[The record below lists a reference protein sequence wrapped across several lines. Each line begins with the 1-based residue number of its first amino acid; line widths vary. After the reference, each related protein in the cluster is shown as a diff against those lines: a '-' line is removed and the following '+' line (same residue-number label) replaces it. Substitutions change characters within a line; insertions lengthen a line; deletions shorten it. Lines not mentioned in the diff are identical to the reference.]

1 MGVYCNILTF
11 YFRLMNPYYLAYFW
25 TLILWGVL
33 SMSPVAAQ
41 SKKSKMLSL
50 EEETLRNKV
59 GKLDTNKVMKIQNIV
74 KAYAGLKW
82 FSGSIIVAK
91 NGIPVFK
98 AAGGLASLDYKVPC
112 ALETKF
118 NLFELSQ
125 PFTAIG
131 VVQLAENMQLS
142 FQDPAYKYL
151 PDSLAKLIDH
161 NITIHQLLTH
171 TAGLPNYYNL
181 PNYAVHFLDIKTIPD
196 LLKIILSEPLLFEA
210 GSDFDESPSNY
221 VVLAAII
228 EQVSKKKYTDYI
240 HEQIFKPTGMK
251 QSDLSAWYQVVTNR
265 AAAYQFSGKHKARTA
280 SDLFGA
286 YPFGADAIY
295 SNGEDLLSFD
305 KALRGN
311 VLLGDKYQNIMLT
324 PYVMPDTTLAN
335 PEMWGYGWKMK
346 KLNDKTVYYQGGSML
361 GLSTQMRRYPDDR
374 FTIIVLS
381 NQYLDRAQEV
391 AEKIEKALFEDD
403 YFVPSTATAYLVYDA
418 IQNKGAAYTEQN
430 MDTIL
435 AAEELKLN
443 SSQPLN
449 KLASELIYVG
459 DYETA
464 LAVLNINN
472 KTFPRDPAIL
482 DTYGEYYYQIGDN
495 ATAIRYFKDKLAVK
509 PSDKRAAGMIQALS
523 LQKRPIKDY
532 FLPKSDNKTPTQA
545 PTSVVASTES
555 NVNAPIAPT
564 NAAANSLVN
573 ANNTNVTPSK
583 SEINTSIAPTNAAA
597 NSLVNA
603 NNIAVTNKSEIN
615 TSITPTNAAANS
627 LVNANNTNVAPSK
640 SEVKASITPTN
651 AAANSLVTANNIAVT
666 TSKSEVKASITPTN
680 AAANSL
686 VTANNIAVTPS
697 KSQVNTSIAPTSA
710 AANSLVNANNTNVAP
725 SKSEVT
731 SIAPTNAAANSL
743 VNANNTNVAPSK
755 SEVTSIA
762 PTNAA
767 INSLVTAN
775 NTTVA
780 PSKSEVKATIAPTNA
795 AANSLVNANNIAVTT
810 SKSQVRASITPTN
823 AAANSLVNA
832 NNTTVAPSK
841 SEVKASI
848 APTSAAANSLVNAN
862 NIAVTTS
869 KSEVKADDKQAVIT
883 TNNTVYSA
891 PSIAVGSVTQPI
903 VHTLP
908 LDSALTFAADTSAPR
923 VVYVANPII
932 SQTRLP
938 IDAAAT
944 APPPVVFNEDAP
956 AEKAPEPIAETE
968 AATNDKTAIIA
979 KKIAANKTTTNKAVA
994 GNETSNPATI
1004 ASKEVAKTSNAPKTT
1019 ADALKKIAAEVKQ
1032 SQKVDIAVPN
1042 QPLNNS
1048 AKTEFKP
1055 AQNVQNA
1062 LSTPK
1067 TVQNAPQN
1075 AEQSI
1080 KPSTATAQVEPSIKA
1095 NAKLSETTT
1104 ALAEKQSDKVAPSPE
1119 ISSDVERSTAPRST
1133 AGTDSIYTIVHQ
1145 MPEFPGGQK
1154 AAYEYLKQNQ
1164 IYPAAA
1170 MEHNVEGTVYVRFL
1184 VTPQGEIEQPFIERG
1199 MGANDYGCH
1208 AEALRLVKNMP
1219 NWEPGMHNGKKVNV
1233 RYTLAVSFKKS
1244 K

>member
-1 MGVYCNILTF
+1 
-11 YFRLMNPYYLAYFW
+11 
-25 TLILWGVL
+25 
-33 SMSPVAAQ
+33 MSPVAAQ

-418 IQNKGAAYTEQN
+418 IQSKGAAYTEQN

-449 KLASELIYVG
+449 KLASELIYAG

-532 FLPKSDNKTPTQA
+532 FLPKSDNKTPTQI

-555 NVNAPIAPT
+555 NLNVPIAPNNSTANSLVTANNIAATPSKSEVKTSIAPNNSTANSLVTT
-564 NAAANSLVN
+564 NNIAAIPSKSEVKTSIAPNNSTANSLVN
-573 ANNTNVTPSK
+573 ANNAAATPSKSEVMPSIAPNNSTANSLVSANNAATTPSKSEVMPSIAPNNSTANSLVNANNAAVTPSK
-583 SEINTSIAPTNAAA
+583 SEVKTSITPNNSTANSLVNANNAAATPSKSEVMPSIAPNNSTANSLVSANNAATTPSKSEVMPSIAPNNSTANSLVNANNAAATPSKSEVKTSIAPNNSTANSLVNANNAAATPSKSEVKTSIAPNNSTANSLVNANNAATTPSKSEVKTSITPNNSTA

-603 NNIAVTNKSEIN
+603 NNIAAT
-615 TSITPTNAAANS
+615 
-627 LVNANNTNVAPSK
+627 PSK
-640 SEVKASITPTN
+640 SEVK
-651 AAANSLVTANNIAVT
+651 
-666 TSKSEVKASITPTN
+666 TS
-680 AAANSL
+680 
-686 VTANNIAVTPS
+686 
-697 KSQVNTSIAPTSA
+697 
-710 AANSLVNANNTNVAP
+710 
-725 SKSEVT
+725 
-731 SIAPTNAAANSL
+731 
-743 VNANNTNVAPSK
+743 
-755 SEVTSIA
+755 
-762 PTNAA
+762 
-767 INSLVTAN
+767 
-775 NTTVA
+775 
-780 PSKSEVKATIAPTNA
+780 
-795 AANSLVNANNIAVTT
+795 
-810 SKSQVRASITPTN
+810 
-823 AAANSLVNA
+823 
-832 NNTTVAPSK
+832 
-841 SEVKASI
+841 
-848 APTSAAANSLVNAN
+848 
-862 NIAVTTS
+862 
-869 KSEVKADDKQAVIT
+869 DKQAVVA
-883 TNNTVYSA
+883 TNSTVYSA
-891 PSIAVGSVTQPI
+891 PSIVIGSVTQPI

-923 VVYVANPII
+923 VVYVANPIV

-938 IDAAAT
+938 IDAATT
-944 APPPVVFNEDAP
+944 APPPVVFNEDAA
-956 AEKAPEPIAETE
+956 AEKVPEPIAQTET
-968 AATNDKTAIIA
+968 ATKDKTAIIA
-979 KKIAANKTTTNKAVA
+979 KKIVANKTTTNKAVA
-994 GNETSNPATI
+994 GNATSNPATI
-1004 ASKEVAKTSNAPKTT
+1004 ASKEVAKTSNTPKTT

-1032 SQKVDIAVPN
+1032 SQKVDITVPN

-1055 AQNVQNA
+1055 AQNAQNA
-1062 LSTPK
+1062 LSAPK
-1067 TVQNAPQN
+1067 IAQN
-1075 AEQSI
+1075 AEQST
-1080 KPSTATAQVEPSIKA
+1080 KPSTTTAQVEPSIKA
-1095 NAKLSETTT
+1095 NTTLSEITT
-1104 ALAEKQSDKVAPSPE
+1104 AFAEKQSDKIAPRPE

-1133 AGTDSIYTIVHQ
+1133 SETDSIYTIVHQ

-1184 VTPQGEIEQPFIERG
+1184 VTPQGKIEQPFIERG
-1199 MGANDYGCH
+1199 MGGNDYGCH